1 MEPISIRNLKL
12 KYYVIT
18 YFWNNKDNIYSI
30 ISTDEIVALTYFVS
44 QSFSSGMTL
53 SKENI
58 LDIKELEIMNPN

>member
-18 YFWNNKDNIYSI
+18 YYWNNKDNIYSI

-44 QSFSSGMTL
+44 QSFSSGVVL

>member
-18 YFWNNKDNIYSI
+18 YYWNNKDNIYSI

-44 QSFSSGMTL
+44 QSFSSGMAL